1 MIAGILLAGGRGE
14 RVNSKVP
21 KQFMKL
27 GDKYLF
33 EYPLESFRMSNIFE
47 HIVLVV
53 PKDWIDFVKVRTPSD
68 IHVIVGGDTR
78 SESVRNALD
87 FLEKFKPD
95 FVVIHDASRPF
106 LKLSLLRRIVKSV
119 LEKGAVTAALSC
131 ADTMVEFENFV
142 YVDRERY
149 VRIQTP
155 QAFRFDIIKKAH
167 EKRKNW
173 RDDTQPVVEC
183 GFSVE
188 FVKGD
193 PFCFKVTYEEDIE
206 LARVIAYRWHMIFEE
221 DASLSKNL
229 LQR

>member
-1 MIAGILLAGGRGE
+1 MIAGILLAGGKGE
-14 RVNSKVP
+14 RANSRVP
-21 KQFMKL
+21 KQFIKL
-27 GDKYLF
+27 EDKYLF
-33 EYPLESFRMSNIFE
+33 EYPLESFERSNIFE

-53 PKDWIDFVKVRTPSD
+53 PEDWVDFVKARVSTG
-68 IHVIVGGDTR
+68 IHVIVGGNTR

-95 FVVIHDASRPF
+95 FVVIHDVSRPF
-106 LKLSLLRRIVKSV
+106 LKLSLLKRIVKSV

-131 ADTMVEFENFV
+131 ADAMVELENFA
-142 YVDRERY
+142 YVNRERY

-155 QAFRFDIIKKAH
+155 QAFRYDIIRKAH

-188 FVKGD
+188 FVEGD

-206 LARVIAYRWHMIFEE
+206 LAQVIASKWHAIFEK
-221 DASLSKNL
+221 DASLPKDF

>member
-14 RVNSKVP
+14 RANSKVP
-21 KQFMKL
+21 KQFIKL
-27 GDKYLF
+27 EDKYLF
-33 EYPLESFRMSNIFE
+33 EYPLESFERSNIFE

-53 PKDWIDFVKVRTPSD
+53 PEDWGDFVKARVSTG
-68 IHVIVGGDTR
+68 IHVIAGGNTR
-78 SESVRNALD
+78 SESVRNALN

-95 FVVIHDASRPF
+95 FVVIHDVSRPF

-131 ADTMVEFENFV
+131 VDAMVELENFA
-142 YVDRERY
+142 YVNRERF

-155 QAFRFDIIKKAH
+155 QAFRYDIIKKAH

-173 RDDTQPVVEC
+173 KDDTQPVVEC

-188 FVKGD
+188 FVEGD

-206 LARVIAYRWHMIFEE
+206 LARVIASRWHAIFEK
-221 DASLSKNL
+221 DASLPKDF

>member
-14 RVNSKVP
+14 RANSKVP
-21 KQFMKL
+21 KQFIKL
-27 GDKYLF
+27 EDKYLF
-33 EYPLESFRMSNIFE
+33 EYPLESFERSNIFE
-47 HIVLVV
+47 SIILVV
-53 PKDWIDFVKVRTPSD
+53 PEDWVDFVKARVSTD
-68 IHVIVGGDTR
+68 IHVIVGGNTR

-95 FVVIHDASRPF
+95 FVVIHDVSRPF
-106 LKLSLLRRIVKSV
+106 LKLSLLKRIVKSV

-131 ADTMVEFENFV
+131 ADAMVELENFA
-142 YVDRERY
+142 YVNRERY

-155 QAFRFDIIKKAH
+155 QAFRYDIIRKAH

-188 FVKGD
+188 FVEGD

-206 LARVIAYRWHMIFEE
+206 LARVIASKWHAIFEK
-221 DASLSKNL
+221 DASLPKDF

>member
-14 RVNSKVP
+14 RANSKVP
-21 KQFMKL
+21 KQFIKL
-27 GDKYLF
+27 EDKYLF
-33 EYPLESFRMSNIFE
+33 EYPLESFERSNIFE
-47 HIVLVV
+47 SIILVV
-53 PKDWIDFVKVRTPSD
+53 PEDWVDFVKARVSTD
-68 IHVIVGGDTR
+68 IHVIVGGNTR

-95 FVVIHDASRPF
+95 FVVIHDVSRPF
-106 LKLSLLRRIVKSV
+106 LKLSLLKRIVKSV

-131 ADTMVEFENFV
+131 ADAMVELENFA
-142 YVDRERY
+142 YVNRERY

-155 QAFRFDIIKKAH
+155 QAFRYDIIRKAH

-188 FVKGD
+188 FVEGD

-206 LARVIAYRWHMIFEE
+206 LAQVIASKWHAIFEK
-221 DASLSKNL
+221 DASLPKDF

>member
-14 RVNSKVP
+14 RANSRVP
-21 KQFMKL
+21 KQFIKL
-27 GDKYLF
+27 EDKYLF
-33 EYPLESFRMSNIFE
+33 EYPLESFERSNIFE

-53 PKDWIDFVKVRTPSD
+53 PEDWVDFVKARVSTD
-68 IHVIVGGDTR
+68 IHVIVGGNTR

-95 FVVIHDASRPF
+95 FVVIHDVSRPF
-106 LKLSLLRRIVKSV
+106 LKLSLLKRIVKSV

-131 ADTMVEFENFV
+131 ADAMVELENFA
-142 YVDRERY
+142 YVNRERY

-155 QAFRFDIIKKAH
+155 QAFRYDIIKKAH

-188 FVKGD
+188 FVEGD

-206 LARVIAYRWHMIFEE
+206 LAQVIASKWHAIFEK
-221 DASLSKNL
+221 DASLPKDF